1 MIAFDNVT
9 KYQRGRGPSQ
19 LVLNGVSATF
29 HRGQNP
35 AILCDKDRE
44 INALARLL
52 VGADHPDRGKVT
64 RHGRISWPMADMPG
78 AKGQM
83 TVLESLSFV
92 ARIYGVHAPTL
103 IEYVDEFVQ
112 LGSKALTQPISQLDK
127 NRKLLLPYAIVLA
140 IPFDWYVLVDGVKL
154 RDERATQLVEGA
166 FEQRLGHSNAIIIT
180 DDVRCALRYGTVGVV
195 CKKGRFAVFDTVEEA
210 ADTFLKGFGR

>member
-1 MIAFDNVT
+1 LIAFDNVW
-9 KYQRGRGPSQ
+9 KYQRGRGASQ
-19 LVLNGVSATF
+19 PVLTGVTATF

-64 RHGRISWPMADMPG
+64 RHGRVSWPMSDISG
-78 AKGQM
+78 SKGQM
-83 TVLESLSFV
+83 TILESLSFV
-92 ARIYGVHAPTL
+92 ARIYGVHGRTL
-103 IEYVDEFVQ
+103 VEYVDEFVQ
-112 LGSKALTQPISQLDK
+112 LGKSLNQPISQLDK
-127 NRKLLLPYAIVLA
+127 NRRLLLPYAIVLA
-140 IPFDWYVLVDGVKL
+140 IPFDWYVLVDGLKL
-154 RDERATQLVEGA
+154 KDARATQLVEGA

-195 CKKGRFAVFDTVEEA
+195 CKKGRFSVFESVEEA

>member
-1 MIAFDNVT
+1 LIVFDDVT
-9 KYQRGRGPSQ
+9 KYQRGRGASQ
-19 LVLNGVSATF
+19 LVLSGVSATF

-44 INALARLL
+44 ISALARLL

-64 RHGRISWPMADMPG
+64 RHGRVSWPLGDMPG

-83 TVLESLSFV
+83 SVLESLSFI
-92 ARIYGVHAPTL
+92 ARIYGVHVPTL

-112 LGSKALTQPISQLDK
+112 LGSKALSQAISQLDK
-127 NRKLLLPYAIVLA
+127 NRRLLLPYAVVLS
-140 IPFDWYVLVDGVKL
+140 IPFDWYVLVDDLKL
-154 RDERATQLVEGA
+154 KDDRAAKLVEGA
-166 FEQRLGHSNAIIIT
+166 LEQRLGHANAIIIT
-180 DDVRCALRYGTVGVV
+180 DDVRCALRYGTVGAV
-195 CKKGRFAVFDTVEEA
+195 CKKGKVSMFDTVEEA